1 MRPAR
6 ARGARPHAGPR
17 AEGTGRRTGRR
28 AVRPVSAEVR
38 QAIAGLGDVGSMPGR
53 HPPHRRRRLL
63 HQREPLAALLVDLEM
78 RARVGEGA
86 QRLDRQPDRH
96 VHDDLVVVVDRH
108 RGGVVG
114 DVVLEP
120 PDEAWRALGER
131 VHFVEPVDEPGELR
145 RVERRDQARDV
156 HLGQME
162 GGSHA
167 FNDNIETVASPL
179 AGRAWAGRAAR
190 CPQTQTFQFRTTPTP
205 PSGSPSFRHYLTGNF
220 VFLVGLQ
227 MQKVALGWEIYERT
241 GSALHLGYVGLAQF
255 APQLV
260 LAPFGGHTVDA
271 YNRKKVLFI
280 ALGVS
285 LLASLGLALDSLT
298 PAPLWVFYLLLVVV
312 GSARSFWMPARSAI
326 LPRLVPSG
334 IFRNAVSWNS
344 SFFELASIGGPALGG
359 LLIGLFHRG
368 APIYLFNVAAALTFI
383 LLVSRLQLR
392 PRPAGAQRALVG
404 VARGGLPLPA
414 GTRGSL
420 LAAMLLDTFAVL
432 LGGATALM
440 PVYAKDILHV
450 GPHGLGWLLAAP
462 SLGAVSA
469 AFLQAHLRPWTSA
482 GRTLLAAVAGY
493 GVVTIAFG
501 LSTNLWLSLGLLVL
515 LGAFDNISVVLR
527 GTLVQVLTPDAMR
540 GRVSAL
546 NGLFIG
552 TSNELGAFESG
563 TVAQFF
569 GPVVS
574 VVSGGIGTLLVG
586 CARSM
591 ATRRLPRS

>member
-1 MRPAR
+1 M
-6 ARGARPHAGPR
+6 
-17 AEGTGRRTGRR
+17 
-28 AVRPVSAEVR
+28 
-38 QAIAGLGDVGSMPGR
+38 
-53 HPPHRRRRLL
+53 
-63 HQREPLAALLVDLEM
+63 
-78 RARVGEGA
+78 
-86 QRLDRQPDRH
+86 
-96 VHDDLVVVVDRH
+96 
-108 RGGVVG
+108 
-114 DVVLEP
+114 P
-120 PDEAWRALGER
+120 PDPD
-131 VHFVEPVDEPGELR
+131 FPVPHD
-145 RVERRDQARDV
+145 AYA
-156 HLGQME
+156 
-162 GGSHA
+162 A
-167 FNDNIETVASPL
+167 FRIA
-179 AGRAWAGRAAR
+179 
-190 CPQTQTFQFRTTPTP
+190 
-205 PSGSPSFRHYLTGNF
+205 SFRHYLTGNF

-271 YNRKKVLFI
+271 YNRKKVLFS

-285 LLASLGLALDSLT
+285 LFASLGLALDSLT
-298 PAPLWVFYLLLVVV
+298 PAPLWIFYLLLVVV
-312 GSARSFWMPARSAI
+312 GAARSFWMPARSAI

-359 LLIGLFHRG
+359 LFIGLFHRG

-383 LLVSRLQLR
+383 LLVSRLQYDHDPPERNELSWASLAAGFHFLR
-392 PRPAGAQRALVG
+392 D
-404 VARGGLPLPA
+404 
-414 GTRGSL
+414 TRML

-450 GPHGLGWLLAAP
+450 GPDGLGWLLAAP

-469 AFLQAHLRPWTSA
+469 AFLQAHMRPWTSA

-493 GVVTIAFG
+493 GVVTIGFG

-527 GTLVQVLTPDAMR
+527 GTLVQVLTPDSMR

-574 VVSGGIGTLLVG
+574 VVSGGIGTLIVVLG
-586 CARSM
+586 MAR
-591 ATRRLPRS
+591 AFPELRRSGRLDAVPADDRPPHGRSGQPFEPRP